1 MPTAAPQRPTPAV
14 RNEATVD
21 QAIAAAAGKVR
32 ANDLLTGAAAVL
44 VLVVGYVTTVMI
56 LDRWLVL
63 PMWVRQLGFGGF
75 LASLA
80 AVGYFA
86 VVRPLR
92 RRVNPRYIARQVEQT
107 IPDAKNVLINWVD
120 LHDRELPGSVR
131 AAVAAKA
138 ADELADA
145 DVDTATGSRRLVW
158 LGTALGVLVLVLG
171 GLFLLVKGSQFS
183 SLVSRAVNPFANT
196 AIASRT
202 RIDLLEPAGGNATVT
217 DGEQLN
223 VAISIGG
230 RLPDAAG
237 PEKPRLL
244 VRHNPDATEYD
255 EFPLVRGEGS
265 RDFSLMVPRSVIQN
279 GFWYRVAAG
288 DGLTPEYRVGVRTR
302 PMVNGFRAE
311 YEYPAYLKWP
321 ADVGTDA
328 RVRGPRGAAVALTVT
343 TNREMTGG
351 SIIVTT
357 PGRSEAIP
365 GVVTGEKRNAL
376 RFPLKLVESGTYR
389 VQFQPAGAEGVAL
402 SGEYPLDVEIDQA
415 PRVTI
420 DSPKE
425 EEIVLPAGERLAVD
439 ATIQDDHGIVSAALR
454 FRLNGQDTPAIPAK
468 KYRDGKPFVR
478 AMDGTHETEV
488 PDYKDSVKLDALT
501 DDKGKPLALKENDV
515 LEFWVEATDNC
526 TEPTANVGASAKKKV
541 RIAPPPPKPDP
552 MQQQRKDDKRRQEEA
567 KAQQKQD
574 QRQQNDTR
582 PQDQARNPDPDKQP
596 NQPQDPNKQ
605 GEPQQGDQPGK
616 ADDKN
621 PMGNGQPGNDP
632 NAKPD
637 PSGQPGNDPNVKPD
651 PNSKPDPNQK
661 PDPKTQSDGSPD
673 QKSGTGDKPDDKTQQ
688 KQAQDI
694 QDKINE
700 KKGEPGDA
708 RGDGTN
714 APQGQETKPVGE
726 NKPGDKGNP
735 QGNDKGAAQP
745 KDGEPGDKPG
755 TPPPAENKNGG
766 TLTQPERSADK
777 EGPKEGAQGDQQ
789 PAGEQP
795 KSPPKDGAEAGT
807 SKGSN
812 PNQGGQPNDPGE
824 LDRENGGSKPQD
836 KLDKLAGKEHR
847 DTVERLNR
855 DLNSGDP
862 KRQEQAKK
870 EIDELTKK
878 HQDEL
883 AKKNQGNDKQDAAGG
898 AKGAEPQPK
907 NGDKPD
913 QQPGSKEG
921 GSDQVDKSDAKHPD
935 DLSGAKGSGD
945 PTRGDTKKEE
955 KQPQGR
961 GGADSKEPKS
971 DDQPGAGDAKGEKP
985 MDPAATK
992 DGKTDPKGG
1001 NQPGQKQNGPPPD
1014 AAKDKGPP
1022 PESGTDPMNKDG
1034 DPAAS
1039 KSDGS
1044 KDGDPMGTKDDDKG
1058 KTKPPMTQQDVKKDG
1073 AGTGKPD
1080 EKNGDGSKPDGKTP
1094 PKAGGTDQKDPK
1106 QDQGNPSG
1114 GQNDQKIDP
1123 KELEQAVRDLD
1134 SENPGTREAARQ
1146 KLDEKIGK
1154 QNRETVERLNRDLKS
1169 GDPMKQ
1175 QQAKKDIEELAK
1187 KQPQG
1192 RGGPE
1197 GAKPKQMTEQQKQE
1211 LENAARNLNSD
1222 DPADR
1227 QKAEQKV
1234 DDLIGKKKREELQ
1247 QDMKDLTG
1255 NDPAKAKAAKDKLEQ
1270 TARDFQNQQGNGK
1283 PTDESRNLGGGNV
1296 DSEGKPIEGNPEY
1309 RLRSAE
1315 RQLDDFKK
1323 YRGNREFLRDAG
1335 YTPEQYEQ
1343 FLKRQQEYVDRLRDE
1358 VDTARLNPTAAP
1370 QGPAGIRTDAGNE
1383 RLNGRTPGAD
1393 VKGFGSASV
1402 APPGFADAQKR
1413 FAAEAAKKGQPK

>member
-1 MPTAAPQRPTPAV
+1 MATAAPQRPTPAL
-14 RNEATVD
+14 RNEAAVD
-21 QAIAAAAGKVR
+21 QAIATAAGKVR
-32 ANDLLTGAAAVL
+32 ANDLLTGAAAVA
-44 VLVVGYVTTVMI
+44 VLAVGYVTVVMI
-56 LDRWLVL
+56 LDRCLVL

-75 LASLA
+75 LATLA
-80 AVGYFA
+80 AVGYYA

-158 LGTALGVLVLVLG
+158 LGVALGVLVLVLG

-244 VRHNPDATEYD
+244 VRHNPDSTEYD
-255 EFPLVRGEGS
+255 EFPLVRGDGS

-288 DGLTPEYRVGVRTR
+288 DGLTPEFRVDVRTR
-302 PMVNGFRAE
+302 PMVTGFRAE

-343 TNREMTGG
+343 TNREVTGG

-357 PGRSEAIP
+357 PGRSEAVP
-365 GVVTGEKRNAL
+365 GAVTGEKRNAL

-389 VQFQPAGAEGVAL
+389 VQFQPTGAEGVAL
-402 SGEYPLDVEIDQA
+402 SGEYPLDVQIDQA

-425 EEIVLPAGERLAVD
+425 EEVVLPAGERLAVD

-454 FRLNGQDTPAIPAK
+454 FRLNGQDTPTIPAK
-468 KYRDGKPFVR
+468 MYRDGKPFVR
-478 AMDGTHETEV
+478 AKDGTHETEV

-501 DDKGKPLALKENDV
+501 DDKGKPLTLKEGDV

-552 MQQQRKDDKRRQEEA
+552 SQQQRKDDKRRQEEA

-596 NQPQDPNKQ
+596 NQPQDPNKH

-616 ADDKN
+616 ADAN

-637 PSGQPGNDPNVKPD
+637 PSGQQGNDPNTKPD
-651 PNSKPDPNQK
+651 PSGKP
-661 PDPKTQSDGSPD
+661 DGSPD
-673 QKSGTGDKPDDKTQQ
+673 SKGSTGDKPDDKTQQ
-688 KQAQDI
+688 KQAQDL

-714 APQGQETKPVGE
+714 APQSQETKPVGE

-735 QGNDKGAAQP
+735 QGNDKGAAEP
-745 KDGEPGDKPG
+745 KGGDPADKPG
-755 TPPPAENKNGG
+755 TPPPAESKDGG

-812 PNQGGQPNDPGE
+812 PEQGGQQPNSKDLENAVRE
-824 LDRENGGSKPQD
+824 LDHENPGTKAAAQQKVD
-836 KLDKLAGKEHR
+836 DAVGKEHR
-847 DTVERLNR
+847 DAVERLNR
-855 DLNSGDP
+855 DLKSGNP
-862 KRQEQAKK
+862 QKQEQAKK
-870 EIDELTKK
+870 DLDELAKK

-913 QQPGSKEG
+913 QQPGSQQG
-921 GSDQVDKSDAKHPD
+921 GGKDDKSDKSDAKHPD

-955 KQPQGR
+955 KQPTGR
-961 GGADSKEPKS
+961 GGS
-971 DDQPGAGDAKGEKP
+971 DTKDPTAEQQPGAAEAKGEKP
-985 MDPAATK
+985 MDPATTK
-992 DGKTDPKGG
+992 DGKGDPKGG
-1001 NQPGQKQNGPPPD
+1001 NQPGQKDGPPPD
-1014 AAKDKGPP
+1014 AGQEKKGPP
-1022 PESGTDPMNKDG
+1022 PESGTDPMGKG
-1034 DPAAS
+1034 DPAES
-1039 KSDGS
+1039 KGAGS
-1044 KDGDPMGTKDDDKG
+1044 KDGDPMGTKDDERG

-1080 EKNGDGSKPDGKTP
+1080 EKKGDGSNPDKQTP
-1094 PKAGGTDQKDPK
+1094 PKASGSGEKDPK

-1114 GQNDQKIDP
+1114 GQGDQKIDP

-1192 RGGPE
+1192 RGGQSS
-1197 GAKPKQMTEQQKQE
+1197 AQPKQMTEQQKQE
-1211 LENAARNLNSD
+1211 LENAAKNLNSD
-1222 DPADR
+1222 DPAAR

-1234 DDLIGKKKREELQ
+1234 DELVGQKKREELQ
-1247 QDMKDLTG
+1247 QDMKDLTA

-1270 TARDFQNQQGNGK
+1270 AARDFQNQQGNGK
-1283 PTDESRNLGGGNV
+1283 TTDESRNLGGGNV
-1296 DSEGKPIEGNPEY
+1296 DREGKPIEGNPEY
-1309 RLRSAE
+1309 RLKAAE
-1315 RQLDDFKK
+1315 RQLKQFQEI
-1323 YRGNREFLRDAG
+1323 RWNREFLRDAG

-1358 VDTARLNPTAAP
+1358 VDTARLNPTAPP
-1370 QGPAGIRTDAGNE
+1370 QGPVGIRTDVGGE
-1383 RLNGRTPGAD
+1383 RLNGRTQGAD
-1393 VKGFGSASV
+1393 VKGVGSASV

>member
-1 MPTAAPQRPTPAV
+1 MATAAPPRPTPAA

-32 ANDLLTGAAAVL
+32 ANDLLTGAAVVAVL
-44 VLVVGYVTTVMI
+44 AVGYVTVMMI

-158 LGTALGVLVLVLG
+158 LGAALGVLVLVLG

-196 AIASRT
+196 SIASRT
-202 RIDLLEPAGGNATVT
+202 RIDLLEPAGGNAIVT

-244 VRHNPDATEYD
+244 VRHNPDSTGHD
-255 EFPLVRGEGS
+255 EFPLVRGDGS

-288 DGLTPEYRVGVRTR
+288 DGLTPEYRVDVRTR
-302 PMVNGFRAE
+302 PTVTGFRAE

-328 RVRGPRGAAVALTVT
+328 RVRGPRGAAVSLTVT
-343 TNREMTGG
+343 TNREVTGG

-357 PGRSEAIP
+357 PGRSEAIR
-365 GVVTGEKRNAL
+365 GEVTGEKRDAL

-389 VQFQPAGAEGVAL
+389 VQFQPTGAEGVAL

-415 PRVTI
+415 PRITI

-425 EEIVLPAGERLAVD
+425 EEITLPAGERLAVD

-454 FRLNGQDTPAIPAK
+454 FKLIKLNGRDEPTIPAR
-468 KYRDGKPFVR
+468 KYRDGKPFLR
-478 AMDGTHETEV
+478 AKDGTHETEV
-488 PDYKDSVKLDALT
+488 PDYKDSVRLDALT
-501 DDKGKPLALKENDV
+501 DDTGKPLSLEVGDV

-552 MQQQRKDDKRRQEEA
+552 KQQQQQQQKDDKRRQEEA

-582 PQDQARNPDPDKQP
+582 PQDQARNQDLDKQP
-596 NQPQDPNKQ
+596 NQPQDPMKG
-605 GEPQQGDQPGK
+605 GEPQPGDQPGK

-621 PMGNGQPGNDP
+621 PMGGGQQGNDP
-632 NAKPD
+632 NTKT
-637 PSGQPGNDPNVKPD
+637 DPNTKQD
-651 PNSKPDPNQK
+651 PNTKT
-661 PDPKTQSDGSPD
+661 DPKTQPDGSPD
-673 QKSGTGDKPDDKTQQ
+673 SKGGTGDKSDDKTQQ

-714 APQGQETKPVGE
+714 APQGQETKPTGE
-726 NKPGDKGNP
+726 AKPGDKSNP
-735 QGNDKGAAQP
+735 QGNDKGTPEP
-745 KDGEPGDKPG
+745 KDGDTGDKPG
-755 TPPPAENKNGG
+755 TPPPAESKDGG

-777 EGPKEGAQGDQQ
+777 DGPKEDATGDQQ

-812 PNQGGQPNDPGE
+812 PQPGGQQPNSKELEQAARE
-824 LDRENGGSKPQD
+824 LDHENPGTKAAAQQ
-836 KLDKLAGKEHR
+836 KLDDAVGKQHR

-855 DLNSGDP
+855 DLKSGDP
-862 KRQEQAKK
+862 QKQEQAKK
-870 EIDELTKK
+870 DLDELAKK

-907 NGDKPD
+907 SGDKSD
-913 QQPGSKEG
+913 QPGSPKG
-921 GSDQVDKSDAKHPD
+921 GGESEKKDGKHPD

-955 KQPQGR
+955 KQPAGR
-961 GGADSKEPKS
+961 GGADSNEPKA
-971 DDQPGAGDAKGEKP
+971 DDQPGAAEAKGEKP
-985 MDPAATK
+985 MDPAANK
-992 DGKTDPKGG
+992 DGKAGS
-1001 NQPGQKQNGPPPD
+1001 PPPD
-1014 AAKDKGPP
+1014 ASKDKGP

-1039 KSDGS
+1039 KGDGS
-1044 KDGDPMGTKDDDKG
+1044 KAGDPMGTKDDDKG
-1058 KTKPPMTQQDVKKDG
+1058 TAKPPMTQKDVKKDG
-1073 AGTGKPD
+1073 TGSGKPD
-1080 EKNGDGSKPDGKTP
+1080 AKTP
-1094 PKAGGTDQKDPK
+1094 PTAGGTNEKDPK
-1106 QDQGNPSG
+1106 QDQQNPG
-1114 GQNDQKIDP
+1114 GAGDQKIDP

-1134 SENPGTREAARQ
+1134 HENPGTKAAAQQ

-1169 GDPMKQ
+1169 GDPKKEE
-1175 QQAKKDIEELAK
+1175 QAKKDIEELAK

-1197 GAKPKQMTEQQKQE
+1197 GAKPKEMTEQQKKE
-1211 LENAARNLNSD
+1211 LEDAARNLNSD
-1222 DPADR
+1222 DPAAR

-1270 TARDFQNQQGNGK
+1270 AARDFQNQQGNGK
-1283 PTDESRNLGGGNV
+1283 PADESRNLGGGNV

-1309 RLRSAE
+1309 RLKSAE

-1323 YRGNREFLRDAG
+1323 YRGNKEFLRDAG

-1358 VDTARLNPTAAP
+1358 ADPARLNPNLQP

-1383 RLNGRTPGAD
+1383 RVGNRTQGAE
-1393 VKGFGSASV
+1393 VRGASGPSV

-1413 FAAEAAKKGQPK
+1413 FAAEAAKKGQQK